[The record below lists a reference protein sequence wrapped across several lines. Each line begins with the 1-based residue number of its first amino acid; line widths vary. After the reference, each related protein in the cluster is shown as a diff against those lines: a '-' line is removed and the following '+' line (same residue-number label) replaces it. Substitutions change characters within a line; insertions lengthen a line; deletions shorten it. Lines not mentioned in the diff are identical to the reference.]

1 MDRRTFLSGAASV
14 AAAGLVANA
23 GAAVAAKGGGRSYRR
38 IACEEG
44 FLTSDVVAANAKLGD
59 IGIPLITADGPA
71 AFLAKVLTD
80 LGEGR
85 VAAMDEAGIDVQ
97 LLVLSAPGV
106 QVFEPATATS
116 LARDSNDE
124 VSEACRAHP
133 DRFAAL
139 AAIPPQA
146 PEDAAKELERAVTKL
161 GLKGAVINS
170 HTNGLYLD
178 EPQFTPIFE
187 ALQALD
193 VPLYLHPRDPV
204 PGIAEYMTNP
214 VVSGAAWAYAV
225 EVGTHA
231 LRLIGSG
238 IFDRYPKVRV
248 VIGHMGEG
256 VPFWLPRIDNRYQA
270 RIGPAGGTSLQLLP
284 SEYFRRNFF
293 VTTSGMNYEAP
304 LKMTLDVLGR
314 DRVLF
319 SADYP
324 FEKHGEAVEA
334 VESMTLDDATLSA
347 LFEDNAVRV
356 FGL

>member
-1 MDRRTFLSGAASV
+1 MDRRIFLGGAASV
-14 AAAGLVANA
+14 AAAGYLASS
-23 GAAVAAKGGGRSYRR
+23 GAATVDKNRAYRR

-44 FLTSDVVAANAKLGD
+44 FLTADVVAANAKLGD

-80 LGEGR
+80 VGTGR
-85 VAAMDEAGIDVQ
+85 IAAMDEAGIDVQ

-106 QVFEPATATS
+106 QVFDPATATS

-124 VSEACRAHP
+124 VSAACHVHP

-146 PEDAAKELERAVTKL
+146 PAEAAKELERAVTKL

-187 ALQALD
+187 ALEALD
-193 VPLYLHPRDPV
+193 VPLYIHPRDPV
-204 PGIAEYMTNP
+204 PGIAQYMTNP

-231 LRLIGSG
+231 LRLIGAG
-238 IFDRYPKVRV
+238 IFDRFPGVRI

-270 RIGPAGGTSLQLLP
+270 RIGPPGGTSLELLP

-304 LKMTLDVLGR
+304 LKMTLDALGT

-319 SADYP
+319 AADYP
-324 FEKHGEAVEA
+324 FEKHEEAVAA
-334 VESMTLDDATLSA
+334 VESMSFDDATRRP